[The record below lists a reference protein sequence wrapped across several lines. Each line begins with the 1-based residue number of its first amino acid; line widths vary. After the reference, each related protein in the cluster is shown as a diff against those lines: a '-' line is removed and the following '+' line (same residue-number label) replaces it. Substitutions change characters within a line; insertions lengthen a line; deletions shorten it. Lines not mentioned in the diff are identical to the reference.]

1 MCSAANSTSTT
12 GPMTRATRPVPA
24 AVSPL
29 SAVFAT
35 VAVMCSSLTCC
46 ARGGQRAGAAD
57 DLADFLG
64 DLGLPC
70 VVRLTGQ
77 RLEQIVRVI
86 GGRLHGAPARGQLG
100 RRRLQQRVEDPA

>member
-12 GPMTRATRPVPA
+12 GPVTRATRPVVSA
-24 AVSPL
+24 ASPL
-29 SAVFAT
+29 AAEFST
-35 VAVMCSSLTCC
+35 VAVICSSLIRCVR
-46 ARGGQRAGAAD
+46 AGQRVGAAD

-77 RLEQIVRVI
+77 RLDQIVRVV
-86 GGRLHGAPARGQLG
+86 GGRLHRAPARGQL
-100 RRRLQQRVEDPA
+100 

>member
-29 SAVFAT
+29 SASFST
-35 VAVMCSSLTCC
+35 VAVMSSSLTRC

-64 DLGLPC
+64 DLGLPR
-70 VVRLTGQ
+70 VIRLTGQ
-77 RLEQIVRVI
+77 RLDQIVRVI
-86 GGRLHGAPARGQLG
+86 GGRLHRAPTRGQL
-100 RRRLQQRVEDPA
+100 RRGRLQAR

>member
-1 MCSAANSTSTT
+1 MCSAGPSTSPT
-12 GPMTRATRPVPA
+12 GPMTRGTRPVPA

-29 SAVFAT
+29 SAVFSA
-35 VAVMCSSLTCC
+35 VAVMCSSLIRC
-46 ARGGQRAGAAD
+46 AGVGERVGAAD

-77 RLEQIVRVI
+77 RLEQAVRIVGRGLHGPAARSQLG
-86 GGRLHGAPARGQLG
+86 GGRL
-100 RRRLQQRVEDPA
+100 